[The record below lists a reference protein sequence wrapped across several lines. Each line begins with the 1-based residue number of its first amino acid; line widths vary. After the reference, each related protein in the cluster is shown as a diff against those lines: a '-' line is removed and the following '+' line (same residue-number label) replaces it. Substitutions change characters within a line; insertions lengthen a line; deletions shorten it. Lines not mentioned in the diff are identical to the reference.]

1 MNNDVLR
8 LATKAGF
15 YVSDGKIYSPT
26 TNDDLSALMQK
37 FAEAMALDVTCTI
50 GRKIPRKSGDDSSI
64 PQLLYDIQQQFKD
77 VA

>member
-26 TNDDLSALMQK
+26 TNDDLTALMQK
-37 FAEAMALDVTCTI
+37 FAEAMGMGCYMYYRSQNPTQ
-50 GRKIPRKSGDDSSI
+50 KW
-64 PQLLYDIQQQFKD
+64 
-77 VA
+77 